1 MQLSV
6 YLCVEQVEQVMGNSK
21 IIYGIHSVR
30 ILLDTSPQSV
40 LNLYIQV
47 NRRDQRLQSLI
58 EKAEKLNVS
67 VIHVSHHK
75 LDALAGKK
83 HQGAVVE
90 CRCFDSFN
98 EELLTDILK
107 RRKSPALL
115 LILDGVKDPH
125 NLGASLRNADAFGA
139 QMVIV
144 PKDRAVGITPI
155 VHKVACGA
163 AQTIP
168 FIRVTNL
175 YRTLLNLQKEGIWI
189 VGTAAE
195 AEFSIH
201 EVDLTGDIA
210 IVLGSEGQGMRR
222 LTIERCDFLAKIP
235 LEGIVESLNISVA
248 CGICLYEAKRQRR
261 ICPSPSR

>member
-1 MQLSV
+1 
-6 YLCVEQVEQVMGNSK
+6 MGNSE
-21 IIYGIHSVR
+21 IIYGIHAVR
-30 ILLDTSPQSV
+30 ILLNVSPQSV

-47 NRRDQRLQSLI
+47 NRKDQRLQSLT
-58 EKAEKLNVS
+58 EKAEKLDISIVC
-67 VIHVSHHK
+67 VSHHK

-83 HQGAVVE
+83 HQGIVAE
-90 CRCFDSFN
+90 CRYFDSFNN

-125 NLGASLRNADAFGA
+125 NLGASLRSADAFGA
-139 QMVIV
+139 QMVIA

-155 VHKVACGA
+155 VRKVACGA

-168 FIRVTNL
+168 FIHVTNL

-189 VGTAAE
+189 VGTATE
-195 AEFSIH
+195 AALSIQ

-235 LEGIVESLNISVA
+235 LEGIIESLNVSVA
-248 CGICLYEAKRQRR
+248 CGICLYEARRQRKM
-261 ICPSPSR
+261 CSPSV